1 MNRSTAV
8 EIVAIPGVPLVRK
21 DDDLVALI
29 GEGLAR
35 GGIVPRGGDVFV
47 LTQKIVSKAEGRVVD
62 LATVEPSTEA
72 IELAGKVQ
80 KDPRLVELILS
91 ESVRVVRARPGVLIV
106 EHRPGFVM
114 ANAGIDQS
122 NLASPDDPQQAL
134 LLPVD
139 PDGSAEI
146 LRRRLSLKFGVDL
159 ATVAPSREA
168 IELAGQ
174 VQKDP
179 RLVELILSES
189 VRVVRAR
196 PGLLIVEHRL
206 GFVVANAGVDQS
218 NVASPDEPQRA
229 LLLPVD
235 PDGSA
240 EILRRRLSQGFG
252 VPVAVII
259 NDSFGRAWR
268 RGTCGVAIGA
278 AGLPSLMDL
287 RGSPDLFGRELQVS
301 ITGHADEIAAA
312 ASLVMGQGAEGQPV
326 VVVRGLTW
334 QGPDNNASELVR
346 PAAEDMFR

>member
-1 MNRSTAV
+1 MTRSNAV
-8 EIVAIPGVPLVRK
+8 EILAVPGIPLVRK

-47 LTQKIVSKAEGRVVD
+47 LAQKIVSKAEGRMID

-72 IELAGKVQ
+72 IELAVSVQ

-91 ESVRVVRARPGVLIV
+91 ESVRVVRTRPGLLIV
-106 EHRPGFVM
+106 EHRLGFVV

-122 NLASPDDPQQAL
+122 NVASPDDPQQAL

-139 PDGSAEI
+139 PDGSAAI
-146 LRRRLSLKFGVDL
+146 LRRSLSL
-159 ATVAPSREA
+159 R
-168 IELAGQ
+168 
-174 VQKDP
+174 
-179 RLVELILSES
+179 
-189 VRVVRAR
+189 
-196 PGLLIVEHRL
+196 
-206 GFVVANAGVDQS
+206 
-218 NVASPDEPQRA
+218 
-229 LLLPVD
+229 
-235 PDGSA
+235 
-240 EILRRRLSQGFG
+240 FG

-287 RGSPDLFGRELQVS
+287 RGAPDLFGRELQVS

-326 VVVRGLTW
+326 VVVRGLAW
-334 QGPDNNASELVR
+334 RGADNGASELVR
-346 PAAEDMFR
+346 PAAEDVFR

>member
-1 MNRSTAV
+1 MERSNAV
-8 EIVAIPGVPLVRK
+8 EILAVPGIPLVRK

-29 GEGLAR
+29 GDGITR
-35 GGIVPRGGDVFV
+35 GGIVPRDGDVFV
-47 LTQKIVSKAEGRVVD
+47 LAQKIVSKAEGRMFD
-62 LATVEPSTEA
+62 LASVQPSAEA
-72 IELAGKVQ
+72 IELAGK
-80 KDPRLVELILS
+80 I
-91 ESVRVVRARPGVLIV
+91 
-106 EHRPGFVM
+106 
-114 ANAGIDQS
+114 
-122 NLASPDDPQQAL
+122 
-134 LLPVD
+134 
-139 PDGSAEI
+139 
-146 LRRRLSLKFGVDL
+146 
-159 ATVAPSREA
+159 
-168 IELAGQ
+168 
-174 VQKDP
+174 QKDP

-206 GFVVANAGVDQS
+206 GFVMANAGVDQS
-218 NVASPDEPQRA
+218 NVAAPDAMQQA

-240 EILRRRLSQGFG
+240 ATLRTRLSQKFG

-278 AGLPSLMDL
+278 AGLPALMDL
-287 RGSPDLFGRELQVS
+287 RGSPDLFGRTLQVS
-301 ITGHADEIAAA
+301 ITGFADEIAAA

-334 QGPDNNASELVR
+334 RGPDNAASELLR

>member
-1 MNRSTAV
+1 MERSSAV
-8 EIVAIPGVPLVRK
+8 EILAVPGIPLVRR

-29 GEGLAR
+29 GDGLER
-35 GGIVPRGGDVFV
+35 GDIVPLAGDVFV
-47 LTQKIVSKAEGRVVD
+47 VTQKIVSKAEGRMVD
-62 LATVEPSTEA
+62 LATVEPSGQA

-91 ESVRVVRARPGVLIV
+91 ESVRVVRARPGILIV
-106 EHRPGFVM
+106 EHRLGFVM

-122 NLASPDDPQQAL
+122 NVGSPDD
-134 LLPVD
+134 
-139 PDGSAEI
+139 
-146 LRRRLSLKFGVDL
+146 
-159 ATVAPSREA
+159 
-168 IELAGQ
+168 
-174 VQKDP
+174 
-179 RLVELILSES
+179 
-189 VRVVRAR
+189 
-196 PGLLIVEHRL
+196 
-206 GFVVANAGVDQS
+206 
-218 NVASPDEPQRA
+218 PQRA

-235 PDGSA
+235 PDGTA
-240 EILRRRLSQGFG
+240 ARLRERLSQRFG

-259 NDSFGRAWR
+259 SDSFGRAWR

-334 QGPDNNASELVR
+334 SGSDNAASELVR
-346 PAAEDMFR
+346 PAEEDMFR